1 MNIQEFWD
9 AVLKQDAEKMRTYFR
24 EDAYV
29 NWHCTNENFTV
40 EEFIRVNCEYPGV
53 WEGEVVR
60 VEEAGDLLTTVAHVH
75 SIDQSLSFHVTS
87 FIRTMNDKIISI
99 DEYWADDGI
108 APAWRLDKKI
118 GRPIKSEKV
127 SNQVS

>member
-1 MNIQEFWD
+1 MDIYGFWKSVID
-9 AVLKQDAEKMRTYFR
+9 QDEQKIRTYFI

-60 VEEAGDLLTTVAHVH
+60 VEEAGNLLITVAHVH

-87 FIRTMNDKIISI
+87 LS
-99 DEYWADDGI
+99 G
-108 APAWRLDKKI
+108 
-118 GRPIKSEKV
+118 
-127 SNQVS
+127 Q